1 MHICKDEA
9 IRSLM
14 MAEPSKSTLRNTY
27 AQNSKMKIDQQQVE
41 RKNRF
46 ILKMH

>member
-14 MAEPSKSTLRNTY
+14 MAEPSKSALRNTY

-46 ILKMH
+46 ILTMH